1 MKILIAVDLQNDFI
15 TGALGT
21 PEAQEML
28 PRAAAYIAAHQGP
41 VLYTLDTHEADYLS
55 TREGGVLPVEH
66 CIRGTE
72 GWQLSP
78 ELAPVLAGAKVFE
91 KPTFG
96 SVQLAEELKALSET
110 EELELELVGLCT
122 DICVISNALLLKA
135 FLPEVRIT
143 VDASCCAGVTPQ
155 KHLAALE
162 TMRSCQVAVVNA

>member
-66 CIRGTE
+66 CIRGTW
-72 GWQLSP
+72 GWQPAEALGPIAP
-78 ELAPVLAGAKVFE
+78 EQLVE

-96 SVQLAEELKALSET
+96 SAALPDRIRQLAGDEP
-110 EELELELVGLCT
+110 LEKITLLGLCT
-122 DICVISNALLLKA
+122 DICVISNALVLRAA
-135 FLPEVRIT
+135 FPEVPIA
-143 VDASCCAGVTPQ
+143 VKADCCAGVTPAS
-155 KHLAALE
+155 HDTALQA
-162 TMRSCQVAVVNA
+162 MRACQTIIE

>member
-1 MKILIAVDLQNDFI
+1 MRKILIVVDMQRDFI
-15 TGALGT
+15 DLALGT
-21 PEAQEML
+21 KE
-28 PRAAAYIAAHQGP
+28 AAAIVDAVKEKIGAYPPDSIF
-41 VLYTLDTHEADYLS
+41 VTMDTHGANYLQ
-55 TREGGVLPVEH
+55 TQEGKFLPVEH
-66 CIRGTE
+66 CIRGT
-72 GWQLSP
+72 
-78 ELAPVLAGAKVFE
+78 APVLAGAKVFE